1 MDIILVSGRMAKAR
15 SYTVTGPQLAFVGM
29 LALLAIVSGAV
40 LLNYFSLRYA
50 VANNSP
56 LLHAFLADAQAQE
69 SRKAQSYLRDSL
81 NTMASK
87 LGEMQAQLFKLNS
100 VGERVSKLAGFK
112 PQELTFDAA
121 PAFKG
126 GALVTTAPLV
136 LSLDDLKFQIDEL
149 SRQVDDGSDKFGVLE
164 STMME
169 VHARKQLLPS
179 GLPVNGGLYSSNFGW
194 RVDPF
199 TGLSAF
205 HEGVDFM
212 GEIGTPIHAAA
223 GGVVITSELH
233 PQYGNMIEIDH
244 GNGLVTRYGHAS
256 KRTVK
261 VGDLVLRGSKIG
273 EVGSTGR
280 STGPHLHFEVRL
292 RGVAQNPARFL
303 QPSS

>member
-1 MDIILVSGRMAKAR
+1 MAKAR
-15 SYTVTGPQLAFVGM
+15 SYTITGPQLAFVAM
-29 LALLAIVSGAV
+29 LALLAVVSTAV
-40 LLNYFSLRYA
+40 LLNYLSLRYA

-56 LLHAFLADAQAQE
+56 LLQAFLADAQAQE

-112 PQELTFDAA
+112 PQDFMFDAT
-121 PAFKG
+121 PTPKG
-126 GALVTTAPLV
+126 GALVTTAPIE

-149 SRQVDDGSDKFGVLE
+149 SKQVDDGSDKFGVLE
-164 STMME
+164 SMMTE
-169 VHARKQLLPS
+169 AHVRKQLLPTA
-179 GLPVNGGLYSSNFGW
+179 LPVGAGLYSSNFGW
-194 RVDPF
+194 RIDPF
-199 TGLSAF
+199 TGFNAF

-212 GEIGTPIHAAA
+212 GDIGTPIRAAA

-233 PQYGNMIEIDH
+233 PQYGNMLEIDH
-244 GNGLVTRYGHAS
+244 GNDLVTRYGHAS

-261 VGDLVLRGSKIG
+261 VGDVVLRGSKIG
-273 EVGSTGR
+273 EVGNTGR